1 MPSISNSNLEPNIKW
16 FMVTNSDGTTIY
28 VKCYQSLVDAQ
39 ADTNRVAS
47 GSYGIGTD
55 QPLTLNQE
63 TGSPISISKYDNE
76 IPWHLLVTGGQ
87 YEANTIYQL
96 GPWSDMEQVK
106 HAIYQNR
113 EIIPYRAAALINKGT
128 KLDTQID
135 ISYAGT
141 IYNLEPNNV
150 VRINSTFM
158 SKDIYT
164 IAREISI
171 ELTPDAMLMSVSLSK
186 FDQITR

>member
-1 MPSISNSNLEPNIKW
+1 
-16 FMVTNSDGTTIY
+16 MVAG
-28 VKCYQSLVDAQ
+28 QWE
-39 ADTNRVAS
+39 DTV
-47 GSYGIGTD
+47 IM
-55 QPLTLNQE
+55 
-63 TGSPISISKYDNE
+63 KM
-76 IPWHLLVTGGQ
+76 
-87 YEANTIYQL
+87 

-113 EIIPYRAAALINKGT
+113 DIIPYRAAALINKGT

-135 ISYAGT
+135 VSYAGT

>member
-1 MPSISNSNLEPNIKW
+1 MPSISNSNLEPNITW
-16 FMVTNSDGTTIY
+16 YIAMWSNSTDVALRCHQT
-28 VKCYQSLVDAQ
+28 LADAQ
-39 ADTNRVAS
+39 ADTNTIATGVA
-47 GSYGIGTD
+47 GIGTD
-55 QPLTLNQE
+55 VPLTLNQ
-63 TGSPISISKYDNE
+63 TPGAPITISKYDNE
-76 IPWHLLVTGGQ
+76 IPWHLLMVAGQ
-87 YEANTIYQL
+87 WEDTVIMKM